1 MGTSTQS
8 GKKKGQKHQNTFAY
22 VPSKHNPRIM
32 KIAEIEIVLCCP
44 KCVEILQFKQRIGKY
59 KPLSQPGKCV
69 KCQQRTVLNAYHATC
84 KACATRHGECAKCHI
99 KMEHEEV
106 KDESKDAKI
115 IEEHVKNLSERLRRT
130 YYRKIK
136 DEKYEDAQMILDS
149 RVDNSDGDES
159 GKGEISSES
168 ESKGNR
174 ECDDAD
180 FDH

>member
-1 MGTSTQS
+1 
-8 GKKKGQKHQNTFAY
+8 
-22 VPSKHNPRIM
+22 
-32 KIAEIEIVLCCP
+32 
-44 KCVEILQFKQRIGKY
+44 
-59 KPLSQPGKCV
+59 
-69 KCQQRTVLNAYHATC
+69 
-84 KACATRHGECAKCHI
+84 
-99 KMEHEEV
+99 MEHEEV